1 MKRLALLLATAGL
14 GLAAIAQD
22 NPQPAP
28 KPAEQAAPKP
38 AEQAAPKPAEQ
49 AAPKPAAQT
58 AQPRPARPAGRPAPN
73 VRQQILQRQKERL
86 STAAEDI
93 LKRYDKNG
101 DGKLDQAER
110 DAMLKEF
117 ADAQAIARL
126 ARDFS
131 LIERIDLNHDFKL
144 SDDELKA
151 FEQRVGGRPPHNGIR
166 KQPRP
171 MRPAAGQAQPPAKP
185 QAAPAAQPEA
195 GKPADK

>member
-22 NPQPAP
+22 NPQPAAEP
-28 KPAEQAAPKP
+28 AKQPTAKPAEQV
-38 AEQAAPKPAEQ
+38 
-49 AAPKPAAQT
+49 
-58 AQPRPARPAGRPAPN
+58 AQPKPARPAGNPAPN

-86 STAAEDI
+86 TTAAEDI

-117 ADAQAIARL
+117 ADAQTIARL
-126 ARDFS
+126 ARDYS
-131 LIERIDLNHDFKL
+131 LIERIDLNHDLKL

-151 FEQRVGGRPPHNGIR
+151 FEQRVSNRPPHNGIR
-166 KQPRP
+166 KQ
-171 MRPAAGQAQPPAKP
+171 RPAAGLPQPPAKP
-185 QAAPAAQPEA
+185 NAAPAAQPEA
-195 GKPADK
+195 KPADK